1 MLEAVDAHRELARP
15 VAAATGP
22 AAVRRAAVRA
32 TLAWSTRDT
41 EPWWLV
47 VGPGTCELHADPD
60 RWLPAQDPVG
70 RSLTLSIG
78 CALFNARASLDADGA
93 AYRVE
98 RLPDPTRQHHLAT
111 ITLLDTAGPGTDD
124 GGGLAALAA
133 GGFDRSTIDPFVD
146 WPLQADEVE
155 RLAGAVRAEGA
166 VLHRLEPD
174 VVVVATAENR
184 ALDWLTAGEAVQR
197 LVLEAAVLG
206 FAVGEVVGGLE
217 LPRDRARL
225 RERIGG
231 LDHPQAV
238 LRLGALGGRIRGRR
252 RPLAEV
258 LH

>member
-1 MLEAVDAHRELARP
+1 M
-15 VAAATGP
+15 
-22 AAVRRAAVRA
+22 RRAAVRA

-47 VGPGTCELHADPD
+47 VGPDSCELHADPD

-70 RSLTLSIG
+70 RSLTMSIG
-78 CALFNARASLDADGA
+78 CALLNARASLDADGA

-111 ITLLDTAGPGTDD
+111 ITLLDTAVPGTA
-124 GGGLAALAA
+124 GRGGLAELAA

-146 WPLQADEVE
+146 WPLQSDEVE
-155 RLAGAVRAEGA
+155 RLACAVRAEGA

-174 VVVVATAENR
+174 VVVVATAQNR

-197 LVLEAAVLG
+197 LVLEAASLG

-217 LPRDRARL
+217 LPSDRTLL